1 MLLQVGI
8 FLVFLSVGYFFG
20 RYNEKRHYASIIAR
34 EKDLMHMIT
43 TASKHPVG
51 DSQHQYTAMLVSGSA
66 VVSIDYFKRIV
77 AGLRQ
82 VLGGNVS
89 AYETLVD
96 RARREA
102 VLRLKESCPQAVQI
116 INLRIETASIFKGQ
130 GNQVGSV
137 EVLAYGT
144 ALI

>member
-1 MLLQVGI
+1 MLDLII
-8 FLVFLSVGYFFG
+8 FIVLISLGYFAG
-20 RYNEKRHYASIIAR
+20 RYNEKRHYKSINAR
-34 EKDLMHMIT
+34 EREQIELIT
-43 TASKHPVG
+43 TSSKRPLG
-51 DSQHQYTAMLVSGSA
+51 NIGSGCSSSLVTGSV

-77 AGLRQ
+77 AALRQ
-82 VLGGNVS
+82 LFGGNVS

-102 VLRLKESCPQAVQI
+102 VLRLKESCPGAKQI
-116 INLRIETASIFKGQ
+116 INLRIETSSIYKGK

-144 ALI
+144 AIF